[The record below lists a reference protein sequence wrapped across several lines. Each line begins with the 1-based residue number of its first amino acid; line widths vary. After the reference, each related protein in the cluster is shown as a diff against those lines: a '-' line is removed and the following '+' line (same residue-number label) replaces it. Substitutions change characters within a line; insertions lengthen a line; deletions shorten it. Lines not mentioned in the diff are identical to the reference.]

1 MRKSKLLFKG
11 NPTMPVLM
19 IEELKA
25 RVMKKRSMT
34 PH

>member
-11 NPTMPVLM
+11 NPIVSVLW

-25 RVMKKRSMT
+25 KSNEA
-34 PH
+34 

>member
-25 RVMKKRSMT
+25 KSNEA
-34 PH
+34 

>member
-11 NPTMPVLM
+11 NPTMPVFM

-25 RVMKKRSMT
+25 KLNEA
-34 PH
+34 